1 MPKHV
6 ILNSL
11 KQRWKSSI
19 YYAITWTI
27 VDALYNAEDRPNIH
41 FIACV

>member
-11 KQRWKSSI
+11 KRRGKSSI
-19 YYAITWTI
+19 YYATI